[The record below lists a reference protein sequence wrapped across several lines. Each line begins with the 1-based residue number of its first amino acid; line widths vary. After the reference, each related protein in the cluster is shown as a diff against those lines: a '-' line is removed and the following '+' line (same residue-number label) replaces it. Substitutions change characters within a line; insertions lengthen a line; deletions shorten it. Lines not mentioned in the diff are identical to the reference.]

1 MGVSSG
7 LLDNRVNLVVGL
19 IALALVGAGAVALIL
34 RQGVAGIFLLLGGF
48 VVLMGLEYRHVH
60 GSG

>member
-1 MGVSSG
+1 MGVSSFF
-7 LLDNRVNLVVGL
+7 LDDRVNLVAGL
-19 IALALVGAGAVALIL
+19 IVLALFGAGAVALVL